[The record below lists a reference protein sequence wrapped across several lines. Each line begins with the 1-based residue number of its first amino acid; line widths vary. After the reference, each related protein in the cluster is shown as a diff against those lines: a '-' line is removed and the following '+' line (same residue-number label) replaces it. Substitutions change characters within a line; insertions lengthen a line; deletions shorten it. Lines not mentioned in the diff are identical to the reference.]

1 MRSSL
6 KTELPTGAM
15 APGRQ
20 ASGPLARLSNSQ
32 TGVAY
37 LLLLPMLLVVVGLLA
52 YPLGYAIWL
61 TFQKKAV
68 GLPGEFVAFANYS
81 RLIFDD
87 PVFPKLIRNT
97 AIYAGAS
104 VILKTIVGLGMA
116 LILNEPI
123 KGRSLFR
130 GLLMIPWV
138 LPQAV
143 VALNWKWILNSTGV
157 LNYVLV
163 NTGILDRYI
172 PWLSTPNLAMFG
184 LVLVNVWANFPFF
197 GINFLAAMQTIP
209 KDLYEAAEVDGA
221 SAWQRFIHVTL
232 PGLRQIILVLGIL
245 STIWTWNMFTHVWLL
260 TGGGP
265 ADNTHLFATYA
276 YQVGLTGQGLGYA
289 ATVSVVFM
297 PVLAIAVGIL
307 SPILLRSKEE

>member
-1 MRSSL
+1 MQVAATPQKSAQGVFTRFL
-6 KTELPTGAM
+6 
-15 APGRQ
+15 
-20 ASGPLARLSNSQ
+20 NSQ
-32 TGVAY
+32 TTTAY
-37 LLLLPMLLVVVGLLA
+37 LLLLPLLLVVIGLLG
-52 YPLGYAIWL
+52 YPLLYAVSL
-61 TFQKKAV
+61 AFQKKAV
-68 GLPGEFVAFANYS
+68 GLPGEFIGLANFE
-81 RLIFDD
+81 RLIFND
-87 PVFPKLIRNT
+87 PIFLKLVRNT

-104 VILKTIVGLGMA
+104 VILKIIMGLGMA

-123 KGRSLFR
+123 KGRNLFR

-157 LNYVLV
+157 MNYVLV
-163 NTGILDRYI
+163 NLGLLDRYI
-172 PWLSTPNLAMFG
+172 PWLSNTNTAMLS
-184 LVLVNVWANFPFF
+184 LVLVNLWANFPFF

-232 PGLRQIILVLGIL
+232 PGLRQMMLVLGIL

-289 ATVSVVFM
+289 ATVSIVFM

-307 SPILLRSKEE
+307 SPILLRSREEA

>member
-1 MRSSL
+1 MSSSL
-6 KTELPTGAM
+6 KKELSTGAV
-15 APGRQ
+15 APGRLRP
-20 ASGPLARLSNSQ
+20 ARLARLLNSE

-37 LLLLPMLLVVVGLLA
+37 LLLLPLLLVVIAMLA
-52 YPLGYAIWL
+52 YPLSYAISL

-68 GLPGEFVAFANYS
+68 GLPGEFVGLANYG

-87 PVFPKLIRNT
+87 PIFPKLIRNT
-97 AIYAGAS
+97 AIYAGVS
-104 VILKTIVGLGMA
+104 VLLKTIVGLGMA

-123 KGRSLFR
+123 KGRTLFR

-163 NTGILDRYI
+163 NTGILDRYV
-172 PWLSTPNLAMFG
+172 PWLSTPNLAMVG
-184 LVLVNVWANFPFF
+184 LILVNVWANFPFF

-209 KDLYEAAEVDGA
+209 RDLYEAAEVDGA

-232 PGLRQIILVLGIL
+232 PGLRQIMLVLGIL

-260 TGGGP
+260 TAGGP

-297 PVLAIAVGIL
+297 PILAIAVGIL

>member
-1 MRSSL
+1 MQIAATPQKSAQGIF
-6 KTELPTGAM
+6 T
-15 APGRQ
+15 
-20 ASGPLARLSNSQ
+20 RLLNSQ
-32 TGVAY
+32 TTTAY
-37 LLLLPMLLVVVGLLA
+37 LLLLPLLLVVIGLLG
-52 YPLGYAIWL
+52 YPLLYAISL
-61 TFQKKAV
+61 AFQKKAV
-68 GLPGEFVAFANYS
+68 GLPGEFIGLANFE
-81 RLIFDD
+81 RLIFND
-87 PVFPKLIRNT
+87 PIFLKLVRNT

-104 VILKTIVGLGMA
+104 VILKIIMGLGMA

-123 KGRSLFR
+123 KGRNLFR

-157 LNYVLV
+157 MNYVLV
-163 NTGILDRYI
+163 NLGLLDRYI
-172 PWLSTPNLAMFG
+172 PWLSNTNTAMLS
-184 LVLVNVWANFPFF
+184 LVLVNLWANFPFF

-232 PGLRQIILVLGIL
+232 PGLRQMMLVLGIL

-289 ATVSVVFM
+289 AAVSIVFM

-307 SPILLRSKEE
+307 SPILLRSREEA